1 MKKTLVIGLA
11 VVLGIGLI
19 GYAVADPD
27 HGRGRGMG
35 SGPGWMHRGGGYGPG
50 LMHRGS
56 GYGPGWMHRGPG
68 VGLGFNPCGQI
79 PGKPAGE
86 TLTKE
91 KAETL
96 VKQQLARLGNP
107 NLKLGSV
114 KEERKQRTGQKFL
127 TGRVSWCRRRDSNP
141 HGRMSRGILS
151 PLRLPF
157 RHSGTLD
164 FKRLTLTRFGPMGA
178 TVFLGVF
185 CAVKKRHRLGLV
197 SVRQMRI
204 PHDHLHGLVT
214 K

>member
-96 VKQQLARLGNP
+96 VKQQLARLGE
-107 NLKLGSV
+107 GG
-114 KEERKQRTGQKFL
+114 KEAKNRPKI
-127 TGRVSWCRRRDSNP
+127 S
-141 HGRMSRGILS
+141 HGPGFVVPEAGFEPARAHVPGDFESPASPIP
-151 PLRLPF
+151 PLR
-157 RHSGTLD
+157 H
-164 FKRLTLTRFGPMGA
+164 A
-178 TVFLGVF
+178 
-185 CAVKKRHRLGLV
+185 
-197 SVRQMRI
+197 
-204 PHDHLHGLVT
+204 
-214 K
+214 